1 MSKMNVD
8 DPKLTAYA
16 LDELDESE
24 RSAIARATADSPE
37 MQRFVADTQDLAR
50 ALRSQYRLELQRGL
64 VAPEKPRTFHGDTFW
79 PNAGP
84 LAIAALIA
92 ILAVIG
98 AVMFS
103 GNESH
108 VSQLSRSNLP
118 PPLARD
124 RMQPYQFAP
133 VEAEDAARLGENEKF
148 EADAGPYAFTGER
161 PFVSVTSRPWSSI
174 PLVVNSASYL
184 DVRRSIDA
192 GLLPPR
198 ESVRIEGMI
207 NHFPYEYSQPTGGE
221 PFSLNLDIV
230 TCPWEATHRLV
241 RIGLK
246 GHQDVAVRADSRIE
260 VEFNPRRV
268 ASYRLIG
275 YDRQKT
281 ETQNSNEDDVG
292 SHPMGAGYTLTTLY
306 EVVPLKRVGTATH
319 TQMPTVAEEASEPLL
334 TAKLQLKTRG
344 NDAAIGLIQRTLS
357 DTGFDFAAAPSDL
370 KFAAA
375 VAEFGMILRDSE
387 YKGNGS
393 LQQVIEW
400 AQQGMGVD
408 VNGYR
413 ADFIELVRK
422 AQSLK
427 RS

>member
-16 LDELDESE
+16 LDELDEAE
-24 RSAIARATADSPE
+24 RSAIAVETAHSPE
-37 MQRFVADTQDLAR
+37 VQRFVAETQKLAR
-50 ALRSQYRLELQRGL
+50 ALRSQYRLELERGL
-64 VAPEKPRTFHGDTFW
+64 VAPEKLRTLHVDTFW

-92 ILAVIG
+92 VLAVVG
-98 AVMFS
+98 AVIFS
-103 GNESH
+103 SNESR
-108 VSQLSRSNLP
+108 VPSPSRSNLP
-118 PPLARD
+118 PYLATHRT
-124 RMQPYQFAP
+124 QPHEFAP

-161 PFVSVTSRPWSSI
+161 PFVSVKSRPRSSI

-207 NHFPYEYSQPTGGE
+207 NHFRYEFPQQTTGE
-221 PFSLNLDIV
+221 PFSLNLDVV
-230 TCPWEATHRLV
+230 TCPWEPTHRLV

-246 GHQDVAVRADSRIE
+246 GHQDVTVRGDSRIE
-260 VEFNPRRV
+260 IEFNPRRV

-281 ETQNSNEDDVG
+281 ETQNSNEENVD
-292 SHPMGAGYTLTTLY
+292 SHPITAGDTLTTLY
-306 EVVPLKRVGTATH
+306 EVVPLKNIGTAAR
-319 TQMPTVAEEASEPLL
+319 TQNSTVAGEAAEPLL
-334 TAKLQLKTRG
+334 TTKLQLRTPG
-344 NDAAIGLIQRTLS
+344 NNAVQSVERVIT
-357 DTGFDFAAAPSDL
+357 DTGSSFAEARGDL

-387 YKGNGS
+387 YKGS
-393 LQQVIEW
+393 ATIQQVLEW
-400 AQQGMGVD
+400 AEEGKGAD
-408 VNGYR
+408 INGYR

-422 AQSLK
+422 AQTLK